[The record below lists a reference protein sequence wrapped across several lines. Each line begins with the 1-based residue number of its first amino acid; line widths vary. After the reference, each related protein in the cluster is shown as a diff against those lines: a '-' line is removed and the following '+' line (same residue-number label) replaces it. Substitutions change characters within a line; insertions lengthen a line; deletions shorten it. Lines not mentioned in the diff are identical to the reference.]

1 MTGRRAGRAP
11 DASMGLL
18 NDIAARALEP
28 DYALAAQRARLSPAP
43 TGPARVGRAAT
54 AMVVAVLLGAAMVV
68 AVLQLRQPAGVGAS
82 PRELLAREIDR
93 RSGDAAEL
101 AAIRDDLTAEI
112 TAIQEAALSTDPS
125 FLARLAETEVL
136 SGASP
141 VTGPGLVMVLEDGPD
156 AVAEDDPEARVQ
168 DVDLQVVT
176 NALWAAGAEAI
187 AINGHR
193 LTSLSAI
200 RSASQAVLVDLVPVL
215 PPYRVE
221 AIGDV
226 PAMQTAFARS
236 TAANHLTF
244 LTGTYGITVS
254 TSSETELRL
263 PGAPSAILR
272 YASPVADMASSEES
286 EEKGSS

>member
-1 MTGRRAGRAP
+1 MTGRRVGRAL

-18 NDIAARALEP
+18 NDISARALEP
-28 DYALAAQRARLSPAP
+28 DYAQAAERARLGRPDGA
-43 TGPARVGRAAT
+43 GRRAGRATT
-54 AMVVAVLLGAAMVV
+54 AMLLAVLLGTALTV
-68 AVLQLRQPAGVGAS
+68 AVLQLRQPAGVGES
-82 PRELLAREIDR
+82 PRELLAREIDQR
-93 RSGDAAEL
+93 TAKATEL
-101 AAIRDDLTAEI
+101 AALRGELTAEI
-112 TAIQEAALSTDPS
+112 AGIQEAALAEDPS

-141 VTGPGLVMVLEDGPD
+141 VSGPGLVMELGDGPG
-156 AVAEDDPEARVQ
+156 AVEDDDPEARVQ

-187 AINGHR
+187 AVDGHR

-200 RSASQAVLVDLVPVL
+200 RSASEAVLVDLAPVL
-215 PPYRVE
+215 PPYTVE

-226 PAMQTAFARS
+226 RAMQTAFARS

-244 LTGTYGITVS
+244 LSGTYGITVS
-254 TSSETELRL
+254 ISSETELRL
-263 PGAPSAILR
+263 PGAPAATLR
-272 YASPVADMASSEES
+272 YASPVADMASSDAS

>member
-1 MTGRRAGRAP
+1 MTGRRVGRAL

-18 NDIAARALEP
+18 NDISSRALEP
-28 DYALAAQRARLSPAP
+28 DYAQAAERARRDPVTS
-43 TGPARVGRAAT
+43 ARGRASRAGT
-54 AMVVAVLLGAAMVV
+54 ALLVAVVLGAGTMV
-68 AVLQLRQPAGVGAS
+68 AVLQLRQPSGVGES
-82 PRELLAREIDR
+82 PRELLAREIDER
-93 RSGDAAEL
+93 TDEAEGL
-101 AAIRDDLTAEI
+101 AATRDELTAEI
-112 TAIQEAALSTDPS
+112 AAIQEAALGSDPS

-141 VTGPGLVMVLEDGPD
+141 VSGPGLVMVLEDGPD

-176 NALWAAGAEAI
+176 NGLWAAGAEAI
-187 AINGHR
+187 AVNGHR

-200 RSASQAVLVDLVPVL
+200 RSASQAVLVDLAPVL

-226 PAMQTAFARS
+226 RAMQTAFARS
-236 TAANHLTF
+236 SAANHVTF
-244 LTGTYGITVS
+244 LTGTYGITVT
-254 TSSETELRL
+254 TSSETELQL
-263 PGAPSAILR
+263 PGAPSATLR
-272 YASPVADMASSEES
+272 YAAPIADVASSDRT

>member
-1 MTGRRAGRAP
+1 MTGRRVGRAL

-18 NDIAARALEP
+18 NDISNRALEP
-28 DYALAAQRARLSPAP
+28 DYAQAAERARRAP
-43 TGPARVGRAAT
+43 VTGARDRAGRTAT
-54 AMVVAVLLGAAMVV
+54 ALLVAVLLGVGTMV
-68 AVLQLRQPAGVGAS
+68 AVLQLRQPSGVGES
-82 PRELLAREIDR
+82 PRELLVREIEERTDE
-93 RSGDAAEL
+93 AEGL
-101 AAIRDDLTAEI
+101 AATRDELTAEI
-112 TAIQEAALSTDPS
+112 AAIQEEALGSDPS

-136 SGASP
+136 SGAGP
-141 VTGPGLVMVLEDGPD
+141 VSGPGLVMVLDDGPD

-187 AINGHR
+187 AVNGHR

-200 RSASQAVLVDLVPVL
+200 RSASQAVLVDLAPVL

-226 PAMQTAFARS
+226 RTMQTEFARS
-236 TAANHLTF
+236 SAANHVTF
-244 LTGTYGITVS
+244 LTGTYGITVT
-254 TSSETELRL
+254 TSSETELHL
-263 PGAPSAILR
+263 PGAPSATLR
-272 YASPVADMASSEES
+272 YAEPVADVASSDRT

>member
-1 MTGRRAGRAP
+1 MTGRRVGRAL

-18 NDIAARALEP
+18 TDISNRALEP
-28 DYALAAQRARLSPAP
+28 DYAEAAERARK
-43 TGPARVGRAAT
+43 GPRASGRELAGRAAT
-54 AMVVAVLLGAAMVV
+54 AMLVAVLLGAATMV
-68 AVLQLRQPAGVGAS
+68 AVLQLRAPSGSGES
-82 PRELLAREIDR
+82 PRELLAREI
-93 RSGDAAEL
+93 AERTDEAESL
-101 AAIRDDLTAEI
+101 ATTRDELTAEI
-112 TAIQEAALSTDPS
+112 AAVQEAALSTDQS

-141 VTGPGLVMVLEDGPD
+141 VSGPGLVMVLDDGPD

-176 NALWAAGAEAI
+176 NGLWAAGAEAI
-187 AINGHR
+187 AVNGHR

-200 RSASQAVLVDLVPVL
+200 RSASQAVLVDLAPVL

-221 AIGDV
+221 AIGDIR
-226 PAMQTAFARS
+226 AMQTAFARS
-236 TAANHLTF
+236 SAANHLTF

-254 TSSETELRL
+254 TSSEGQLRL
-263 PGAPSAILR
+263 PGAPSATLR
-272 YASPVADMASSEES
+272 YATPVSDVASSDAS

>member
-1 MTGRRAGRAP
+1 MTGRRVGRP
-11 DASMGLL
+11 LDASMGLL
-18 NDIAARALEP
+18 NDIANRALEP
-28 DYALAAQRARLSPAP
+28 DYALAAARTRAHPAS
-43 TGPARVGRAAT
+43 TRRRAGRTAT
-54 AMVVAVLLGAAMVV
+54 AMLVAVLLGATIMV
-68 AVLQLRQPAGVGAS
+68 AVLQLRQPTGTGES
-82 PRELLAREIDR
+82 PRELLAREIAER
-93 RSGDAAEL
+93 TGEATEL
-101 AAIRDDLTAEI
+101 AATRDRLTAEI
-112 TAIQEAALSTDPS
+112 SAIQEEALSTDQS
-125 FLARLAETEVL
+125 FLARLAETEIW

-141 VTGPGLVMVLEDGPD
+141 VSGPGLVLVLEDGPD
-156 AVAEDDPEARVQ
+156 AVEDDDPEARVQ

-187 AINGHR
+187 AVNGHR

-200 RSASQAVLVDLVPVL
+200 RSASQAVLVDLAPVL

-226 PAMQTAFARS
+226 REMQTSFARS
-236 TAANHLTF
+236 SAANHLTF

-263 PGAPSAILR
+263 PGAPSAALQ
-272 YASPVADMASSEES
+272 YAGPVTGVASSDAS

>member
-1 MTGRRAGRAP
+1 MTGRRVGRP
-11 DASMGLL
+11 LDASMGLL
-18 NDIAARALEP
+18 NDISSRALEP
-28 DYALAAQRARLSPAP
+28 DYAEAAARARTHPLTSRSVV
-43 TGPARVGRAAT
+43 ARRTAT
-54 AMVVAVLLGAAMVV
+54 AMLVAVLLGAATMV
-68 AVLQLRQPAGVGAS
+68 AVLQLREPAGVGES
-82 PRELLAREIDR
+82 PRELLAREITERTDE
-93 RSGDAAEL
+93 AAEL
-101 AAIRDDLTAEI
+101 AATRDRLTAEI
-112 TAIQEAALSTDPS
+112 SAIQEEALSTDPS

-141 VTGPGLVMVLEDGPD
+141 VSGPGLVLVLEDGPD
-156 AVAEDDPEARVQ
+156 AIEEDDPEARVQ

-187 AINGHR
+187 AVNGHR

-200 RSASQAVLVDLVPVL
+200 RSASQAILVDLAPVL

-226 PAMQTAFARS
+226 RDMQTSFARS
-236 TAANHLTF
+236 SAANHLTF

-263 PGAPSAILR
+263 PGAPSATLR
-272 YASPVADMASSEES
+272 YAAPLTVVASSDAS